1 MSGIPTVASSDSASS
16 RPHLLISPVAGGVA
30 LSLADLRQ
38 SVESSSV
45 PRELW
50 RQIKTDA
57 LAAIDADPLTV
68 FTPVSGRTPGD
79 IDQGNSEYIIVDAAG
94 QRVLKCALAGLLTG
108 DRRFAEA
115 AMVQI
120 ACLFDRDAWPEWQD
134 LYHRQS
140 LGLDADLRTG
150 QLCRDLG
157 IAYDWLHPQ
166 LNTGERLRMLEG
178 IDRCGIQPFLRSI
191 SCDPPWMQELSNW
204 TTCIVGGLGI
214 CGMGLSSD
222 HPESNR
228 LVERAETVMRSY
240 LQLYGKEGEFNENP
254 AYANSSMAPTLFYSA
269 LRCHRGDR
277 NSTPE
282 LDILHRHCYWC
293 IYASAPP
300 GHVVAFG
307 DGGPDYPAL
316 TSFFPA
322 IAAATRDSVL
332 QWYYLSYGRPPRFPV
347 WELVWFDGRLETKA
361 PTPDSLPLGRAYLAH
376 SALVS
381 SRTSWDLDRTGSVVF
396 GKGGHGGVI
405 HSHPDA
411 GQVEIHGRGRRL
423 IVDLGKVHYPPG
435 DDRRPYYHF
444 GTDGHNLVTIGGRP
458 LYWERPTDRRSHL
471 VGSEFDNTRGGW
483 WKIDSTELHEGAQ
496 RVERIVAHLFP
507 GFVVVVDQVEL
518 DTSEEIRLRWHTA
531 AAPVMNSDGCFSV
544 SSGDVILSCKV
555 ATAMGPT
562 PDFSLGR
569 HEYLPPLD
577 RDRVGNLL
585 PQRREPYLDFIV
597 REQKVCL
604 LSLFAIEPEGAD
616 LRDWLAIEDGDSQ
629 RWRHENG
636 GKRADVWV
644 EAGEISVA
652 GTSGSWRISL

>member
-1 MSGIPTVASSDSASS
+1 MSGIPPAPESASS
-16 RPHLLISPVAGGVA
+16 RPHLLISPAAEGVA
-30 LSLADLRQ
+30 LSLAKLRQ

-50 RQIKTDA
+50 RQIQTDA

-68 FTPVSGRTPGD
+68 FTPLPSRTPGD
-79 IDQGNSEYIIVDAAG
+79 IEQGNAEYIIVDAAG

-108 DRRFAEA
+108 DRRFSQA
-115 AMVQI
+115 AMGQI
-120 ACLFDRDAWPEWQD
+120 DCLFDPEAWPEWQD
-134 LYHRQS
+134 LYHRRS

-166 LNTGERLRMLEG
+166 LDTGERLRLLEG

-191 SCDPPWMQELSNW
+191 SRDPPWMQELSNW

-214 CGMGLSSD
+214 CGMGLGSD
-222 HPESNR
+222 HPESDR
-228 LVERAETVMRSY
+228 LVDGAKTVMRSY
-240 LQLYGKEGEFNENP
+240 LQLYGEDGEFNENP
-254 AYANSSMAPTLFYSA
+254 AYASASMAPTLFYSA
-269 LRCHRGDR
+269 LRCHLRDET
-277 NSTPE
+277 STPE
-282 LDILHRHCYWC
+282 LDTLHRHCYWC

-300 GHVVAFG
+300 GYVVAFG

-322 IAAATRDSVL
+322 IAAATGDPIL
-332 QWYYLSYGRPPRFPV
+332 QWYYLGYGRPPRFPV
-347 WELVWFDGRLETKA
+347 WELVWFDARLDAKA
-361 PTPDSLPLGRAYLAH
+361 PTPDSLPLGRAYRNH
-376 SALVS
+376 SALAS

-444 GTDGHNLVTIGGRP
+444 GTDGHNVVTIGGRP
-458 LYWERPTDRRSHL
+458 LHWERPTDRRSRL
-471 VGSEFDNTRGGW
+471 IASEFDNTRGGW
-483 WKIDSTELHEGAQ
+483 WRIDSTELHDGAQ
-496 RVERIVAHLFP
+496 RVERIVVHLFP
-507 GFVVVVDQVEL
+507 GFVIVVDRVEL
-518 DTSEEIRLRWHTA
+518 DTAEEIRLRWHTA
-531 AAPVMNSDGCFSV
+531 ADPVMSADGCFSV
-544 SSGDVILSCKV
+544 SSTDVILSCKV
-555 ATAMGPT
+555 TTETGPT
-562 PDFSLGR
+562 PRLSLGR
-569 HEYLPPLD
+569 HEYRPPLD

-585 PQRREPYLDFIV
+585 PQRREPCLDFVV
-597 REQKVCL
+597 REQKACL

-616 LRDWLAIEDGDSQ
+616 PCDWLAIADGQ
-629 RWRHENG
+629 RWRHRNG
-636 GKRADVWV
+636 AEVRV

-652 GTSGSWRISL
+652 GVLGSWCISL